1 MIDGMAQ
8 GEGVVVETPIYTDG
22 WMDNG
27 GEI

>member
-1 MIDGMAQ
+1 MIVGMAQ
-8 GEGVVVETPIYTDG
+8 GEGVEVEIPIYTDG